1 MILLA
6 LAAAACLLAILPAGM
21 FVANLP
27 LFRPGAPPRDDAA
40 PSPRVSILIPAR
52 NEADAIG
59 PCVQAA
65 LNTQGAEVEVVV
77 LDDDS
82 RDETAAIVAALAHR
96 DPRVR
101 LESAPPL
108 PPDWCGKQHA
118 CFVLSGCARNDLLMF
133 IDADVRL
140 SPEAVSAAV
149 NVLQQSKA
157 DLVSGFP
164 RQETGSFLEKL
175 LLPLIHFLLLGFL
188 PIWRM
193 RASSHP
199 AYAAGCGQ
207 LFLTRRSAY
216 ERAGGHAAI
225 RRSLHDGLTLPRAF
239 RRAGLRTDLFDASH
253 LATCRMYK
261 GSAET
266 WRGLSKNATEG
277 MASPAAILPWTVLL
291 IGGQVVPPILLL
303 CLLVRGPAGS
313 NWLWAMTLALSA
325 AGTLASY
332 VTRAVMA
339 RRFGHSRLSVLAHP
353 LGITLLIVL
362 QWEALLRKALGRPA
376 RWRGRD
382 YPASPAPALAEGA
395 GTP

>member
-1 MILLA
+1 
-6 LAAAACLLAILPAGM
+6 
-21 FVANLP
+21 
-27 LFRPGAPPRDDAA
+27 
-40 PSPRVSILIPAR
+40 
-52 NEADAIG
+52 
-59 PCVQAA
+59 
-65 LNTQGAEVEVVV
+65 
-77 LDDDS
+77 
-82 RDETAAIVAALAHR
+82 
-96 DPRVR
+96 
-101 LESAPPL
+101 
-108 PPDWCGKQHA
+108 
-118 CFVLSGCARNDLLMF
+118 
-133 IDADVRL
+133 
-140 SPEAVSAAV
+140 VSAAV

-216 ERAGGHAAI
+216 ERAGGHGAI

-291 IGGQVVPPILLL
+291 IGGQVLPPILLL
-303 CLLVRGPAGS
+303 YLLVRGPAES
-313 NWLWAMTLALSA
+313 DWLWAMTLALSA

-339 RRFGHSRLSVLAHP
+339 RRFGHSWLSVLAHP
-353 LGITLLIVL
+353 LGITLLTVL
-362 QWEALLRKALGRPA
+362 QWEALLHKALGRPA